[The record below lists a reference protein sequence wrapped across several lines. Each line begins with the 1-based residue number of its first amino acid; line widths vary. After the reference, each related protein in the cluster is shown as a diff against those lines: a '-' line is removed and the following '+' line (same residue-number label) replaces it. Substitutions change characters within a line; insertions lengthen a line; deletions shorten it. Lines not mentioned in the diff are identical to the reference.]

1 MRNWEL
7 EFFLLISIAAAF
19 IDYAFPG
26 EQLSY
31 WWATFITNL
40 LPTIN
45 DKLYYEYEM
54 NFEFLMPL

>member
-31 WWATFITNL
+31 
-40 LPTIN
+40 
-45 DKLYYEYEM
+45 
-54 NFEFLMPL
+54 